1 VQYGF
6 AITAEDVG
14 EGKPQEVMAVGKNPY
29 LSQLQLRVTGQ
40 LSIYAAPMSVVS
52 HLQWSIESIITLASP
67 WSWQPQP
74 LIPKSQSC
82 SLPFRTTIDNLPRL
96 VSALYEFPNLYAEVV
111 RDPINGGLG
120 ERWLITPNLGLRR
133 LDINEFGDAVVDE
146 NQLRSAIAAGEQL
159 LEKLSWL
166 IGEPWERELEP
177 LRISPVVENARLLA
191 AGG

>member
-1 VQYGF
+1 MQYGF
-6 AITAEDVG
+6 AITTENVG
-14 EGKPQEVMAVGKNPY
+14 EGKSQEVIAVGKNPY

-52 HLQWSIESIITLASP
+52 HLQWSVESLITLAAP
-67 WSWQPQP
+67 WQWQPQP

-82 SLPFRTTIDNLPRL
+82 SLPFRTSIDNLPKL
-96 VSALYEFPNLYAEVV
+96 VSTLFEFPNIFAEVL

-120 ERWLITPNLGLRR
+120 ERWLITPSLGLRR

-146 NQLRSAIAAGEQL
+146 NQLRSAIAAGGDLAAQL
-159 LEKLSWL
+159 GWL

-177 LRISPVVENARLLA
+177 LRISPVMTNARLLA